1 MARVERYRS
10 ARETTSMHAGT
21 NRVRYTRGCAIR
33 ARKVPVGARVSRQE
47 ENTSQPN
54 IAKAVMISRQ
64 RRIALPLARHTRNMA
79 EGSPTL
85 TRMPSLANWVN
96 PSASATPRPSRES
109 ISPERQ
115 QEAAVT
121 FVPTGRFGFP
131 TQAMLAAAQGQAHGE
146 EETEDPPPPSPP
158 PEFAGVFKP
167 RVKPKLPL
175 DHVVMMHQA
184 YVDTNPRP
192 KSWDEGPP
200 LDNGGASVGPTSDAK
215 EVNAER
221 EPEGGAA
228 PEPDTKDPPVSP
240 RKRKVPAAKKAPE
253 VSERR
258 VSRRLQNKT

>member
-10 ARETTSMHAGT
+10 ARETTSMQAGT
-21 NRVRYTRGCAIR
+21 NRDRYARGCAIR
-33 ARKVPVGARVSRQE
+33 ARKVPVGGSRLPAGRKHVTAKHCQSRYRVSVE
-47 ENTSQPN
+47 L
-54 IAKAVMISRQ
+54 
-64 RRIALPLARHTRNMA
+64 LPLARHTRNMA

-131 TQAMLAAAQGQAHGE
+131 TQAMLAAAQGQAHGG
-146 EETEDPPPPSPP
+146 EETEEPPPPSPP

-240 RKRKVPAAKKAPE
+240 RKRKAPAAKKAPE